1 MVRNQTKVTVVGE
14 INWSPHVTRP
24 ASQRFH
30 SQANRRRR
38 QDAVGPDYLW
48 TWPGCS
54 IGLRLLGQLFRSN
67 KAEALHASMTWNR
80 QDNLSCHSWGFT
92 IHLMDVHPNINVQ
105 N

>member
-67 KAEALHASMTWNR
+67 KAEALHASMTWNPHEW
-80 QDNLSCHSWGFT
+80 QDRLSWRFT
-92 IHLMDVHPNINVQ
+92 IHFMYVP
-105 N
+105 